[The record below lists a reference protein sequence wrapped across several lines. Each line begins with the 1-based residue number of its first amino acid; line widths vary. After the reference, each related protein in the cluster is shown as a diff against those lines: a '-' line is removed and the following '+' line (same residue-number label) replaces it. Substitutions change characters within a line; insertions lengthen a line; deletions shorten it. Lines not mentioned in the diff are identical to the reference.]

1 MKTIDYKGFK
11 PNILKENLD
20 LKSWENLYIRLIR
33 KFDLTLFFLDNYTI
47 SLQIFYPLIKSILE
61 ENFTENDFSKEDVLL
76 LTITSFGELLNE
88 NKVSLKKLK
97 NILKKEEKIDFL
109 DTTIDI
115 ITYICEIINKI
126 LLKLSIIDNVL
137 SLSEILKKSNIIIPY
152 INIFYKIYDVIPL
165 SIAELKNVSECD
177 ITNDVFITKSLLS
190 KYFLINLYTKLKT
203 AININESLNI
213 INMEELNK
221 SDIKIINLINK
232 KDCKASNISKLPHMT
247 VNKVFTSISKLTK
260 LNLIHQNQNKTFSLT
275 KKGKDIINNMESL
288 DESESNRIM
297 KFNTFKQ
304 KK

>member
-1 MKTIDYKGFK
+1 MKIIDYKGFNT
-11 PNILKENLD
+11 NILKENLN

-61 ENFTENDFSKEDVLL
+61 ENFTENEFSKEDILL

-97 NILKKEEKIDFL
+97 NILKKEEKINYL

-137 SLSEILKKSNIIIPY
+137 SLSEILKKSNIIVPY
-152 INIFYKIYDVIPL
+152 INIFYKIYDDIPL
-165 SIAELKNVSECD
+165 SITELKNVSECD

-203 AININESLNI
+203 SININESLNI
-213 INMEELNK
+213 INMKELNK